1 MNFSPVYRF
10 GVHLFV
16 TLAFVIFL
24 NFLIKKE
31 FSKKIFIIFIAIF
44 LIFNFSKNILRILN
58 EKSIFLGIKKIENKY
73 LINEI
78 SSNKYVKIYY
88 PDIKKN
94 SLNGWQGRLCWD
106 IPFIC
111 SWKKNIETKEM
122 NGYLF
127 INKLKR

>member
-1 MNFSPVYRF
+1 M
-10 GVHLFV
+10 
-16 TLAFVIFL
+16 
-24 NFLIKKE
+24 
-31 FSKKIFIIFIAIF
+31 
-44 LIFNFSKNILRILN
+44 IFNFSKNIFRILN

-78 SSNKYVKIYY
+78 SSNKHVKVYY

-111 SWKKNIETKEM
+111 SWKKNIETREM

>member
-31 FSKKIFIIFIAIF
+31 FSKRIFIIFIAIF

-73 LINEI
+73 LINET
-78 SSNKYVKIYY
+78 SSNKYLKVYY

-94 SLNGWQGRLCWD
+94 SANGWQGRLCWN

-111 SWKKNIETKEM
+111 SWKKNIEAKEM

-127 INKLKR
+127 INKSNR

>member
-1 MNFSPVYRF
+1 M
-10 GVHLFV
+10 
-16 TLAFVIFL
+16 
-24 NFLIKKE
+24 
-31 FSKKIFIIFIAIF
+31 
-44 LIFNFSKNILRILN
+44 IFNFSKNFLRILN

-78 SSNKYVKIYY
+78 SSNKYVKVYY

-94 SLNGWQGRLCWD
+94 RLNGWQGRLCWD

-111 SWKKNIETKEM
+111 SYKNIESKEK